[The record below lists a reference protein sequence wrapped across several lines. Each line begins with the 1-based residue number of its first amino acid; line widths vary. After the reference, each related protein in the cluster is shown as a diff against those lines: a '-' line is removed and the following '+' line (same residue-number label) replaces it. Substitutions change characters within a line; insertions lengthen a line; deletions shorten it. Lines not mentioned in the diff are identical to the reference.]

1 MAWVTRFSNRF
12 SSTAIEEKSV
22 PGSTAY
28 QISLLF
34 VAQSVIFSA
43 LLLILYP
50 RFISVYYWCCSNLIL
65 AVSIF
70 IVATGPESVPVWVSS
85 CSGALGLLG
94 AAFKPLAYSAGTS
107 RKQLGFFSQVA
118 IATVALFGLLLILF
132 PATPFKLFMLVC
144 GGAIITL
151 ASLQIILTSRV
162 WAGTTAKWVQVA
174 CLVLSLAGL
183 STRIVGAYPFGPNT
197 TFMKSNA
204 DQVLNLILLSF
215 FSFILQVSFLAL
227 IAARTSR
234 EQIFVQRRAARFKT
248 RTIVMAQ
255 EQQKL
260 SALADERMSLLRM
273 LTHEVRQ
280 PLNNA
285 QAALQTVLL
294 DLSGDAR
301 SPEALKDV
309 AKRAQ
314 RTVGEVVLAISN
326 SIVGASLVNSS
337 RPAALQQTDMCTV
350 ARLAMLDTDPA
361 DLPRVVAHYHQD
373 SIFAAV
379 DPVLLRLAIRNL
391 LENALKFSSR
401 DTKVAFDVDIDDE
414 RMLATFSVRNVVAD
428 PSLVID
434 DMFGFEKRGAD
445 SRYGG
450 LGLGLY
456 IVKRCADLHHG
467 HIVHEMEDG
476 NVIKFEL
483 AIPC

>member
-1 MAWVTRFSNRF
+1 MSATL
-12 SSTAIEEKSV
+12 IYEL
-22 PGSTAY
+22 
-28 QISLLF
+28 SLLLI
-34 VAQSVIFSA
+34 AQAVIFSVIFI
-43 LLLILYP
+43 LLYP
-50 RFISVYYWCCSNLIL
+50 KRQSVYFWSISNIL
-65 AVSIF
+65 L
-70 IVATGPESVPVWVSS
+70 
-85 CSGALGLLG
+85 SGAIYFVASGRDSITLSTAAFSAAVGMIG
-94 AAFKPLAYSAGTS
+94 AGFKPLAYAAGNP
-107 RKQLGFFSQVA
+107 RKRLPRFTKISIV
-118 IATVALFGLLLILF
+118 TTLVLALLIILF
-132 PATPFKLFMLVC
+132 PATPYKLLMLIVS
-144 GGAIITL
+144 GTMMSL
-151 ASLQIILTSRV
+151 TSLQIILGNRAWT
-162 WAGTTAKWVQVA
+162 GTTAKWINIVG
-174 CLVLSLAGL
+174 LLLSVAGL
-183 STRIVGAYPFGPNT
+183 NSRISSAYPFGTSTELMRNN
-197 TFMKSNA
+197 SEQA
-204 DQVLNLILLSF
+204 LNLIFLIF
-215 FSFILQVSFLAL
+215 FSFILQMAFLAL
-227 IAARTSR
+227 VADRVAR
-234 EQIFVQRRAARFKT
+234 EQIFADRRSARLKA
-248 RTIVMAQ
+248 RTITMAE

-301 SPEALKDV
+301 SPEALTDV

-350 ARLAMLDTDPA
+350 ARLALLDTDPA

-373 SIFAAV
+373 AIFAAV

-401 DTKVAFDVDIDDE
+401 DTKVAFDVDIDDD

-428 PSLVID
+428 PSLIID

-456 IVKRCADLHHG
+456 IVKRCADIHHG